1 MPGGSTLTRGKH
13 RADTTPL
20 GRRFRVLWLGQAV
33 SQLGDKMAYI
43 SIPLFVAHL
52 ADNGEIELG
61 IAYALESFP
70 VLLLGI
76 FGGVLIDRVP
86 LRPVMILSDVGRAV
100 AFFYLATVARAD
112 PVAEGSQSSAL
123 LAVFAIAFLVG
134 GMTNIFETGLFAL
147 LPAIVGPRDLSSAN
161 GRITATMTL
170 GDALGPPLAG
180 LLITL
185 QGFYTVFIVDALTF
199 VASATSLVLLG
210 SVRRPPSELPPSAF
224 LTDLLQG
231 LRYVWSEIRLR
242 VSTIAIAVMNLVTGF
257 VEATFVILAK
267 EVVGVSSDFQLG
279 LLFAMFGIG
288 ATTGAVTAPAIT
300 RVIGLGKT
308 MVLGIGC
315 FGTALT
321 IFVNRP
327 LGLLGLGY
335 VFIAFVGLAAA
346 NVAIATIRQ
355 VYTPPVMMGRV
366 LAATRNIAYATLP
379 VGALLGTAVAEA
391 TGAYET
397 MARYGPLIIVVAAIA
412 LIPTVLWT
420 NTRGPTPGRRS
431 RETAAAE
438 R

>member
-1 MPGGSTLTRGKH
+1 MLSRGKH
-13 RADTTPL
+13 RADTAPL
-20 GRRFRVLWLGQAV
+20 GRRFRVLWFGQAV

-43 SIPLFVAHL
+43 SVPLFVAYL
-52 ADNGEIELG
+52 ADNGRIELG
-61 IAYALESFP
+61 IAYALESIP

-76 FGGVLIDRVP
+76 FGGVLLDRVP

-100 AFFYLATVARAD
+100 AFFYLASVAAAD
-112 PVAEGSQSSAL
+112 PVTEGGETSAL

-147 LPAIVGPRDLSSAN
+147 LPSIVKPRDLSSAN

-170 GDALGPPLAG
+170 GDALGPPVAG
-180 LLITL
+180 LLITW
-185 QGFYTVFIVDALTF
+185 QGFVTVFVVDAMTF
-199 VASATSLVLLG
+199 VASAVSLILIG
-210 SVRRPPSELPPSAF
+210 PVRRTAPEAERATF
-224 LTDLLQG
+224 LSDLLQG

-267 EVVGVSSDFQLG
+267 EVVGVTSDFQLG

-288 ATTGAVTAPAIT
+288 ATVGAVSAPSIT
-300 RVIGLGKT
+300 RVLGLGKT

-315 FGTALT
+315 FGTALAV
-321 IFVNRP
+321 FVNSP
-327 LGLLGLGY
+327 LGVLGLGY

-366 LAATRNIAYATLP
+366 LAASRNIAYATLP

-397 MARYGPLIIVVAAIA
+397 MARYSPLIIVIAAFA
-412 LIPTVLWT
+412 LIPTAVWSD
-420 NTRGPTPGRRS
+420 TRGPAPGRRS
-431 RETAAAE
+431 RDVKRVAGG
-438 R
+438 